1 MTLKERVEGD
11 VKEAMKNPEKKH
23 ELEVLRM
30 MKSGLMNAEIEKRA
44 KAGLDAKLDEPEE
57 LMIIQKAIKSLEESQ
72 GLYTQGGRQD
82 LADAAEG
89 ELAIMRRYVPAQ
101 MTESEI
107 EKIVVAA
114 IADATA
120 SGGANFGSV
129 MKLVT
134 TQTKGRADGAKI
146 SVIVKKLLGQ

>member
-23 ELEVLRM
+23 ELETLRM

-57 LMIIQKAIKSLEESQ
+57 LMIIQKAIKSLEESA
-72 GLYTQGGRQD
+72 GMYKQGGRED
-82 LADAAEG
+82 LYEAAQG

-107 EKIVVAA
+107 EKIVMAA

-120 SGGANFGSV
+120 AGGANFGSV

-134 TQTKGRADGAKI
+134 SQTKGRADGAVI
-146 SVIVKKLLGQ
+146 SQMVKKMMGQ